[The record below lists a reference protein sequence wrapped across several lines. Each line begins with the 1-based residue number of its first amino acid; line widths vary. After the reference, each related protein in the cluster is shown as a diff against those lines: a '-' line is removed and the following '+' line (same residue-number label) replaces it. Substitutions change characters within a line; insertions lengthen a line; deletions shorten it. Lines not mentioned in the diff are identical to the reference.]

1 MSVSLHSRKPLR
13 SPVLKQRLV
22 RLIASLLLL
31 GSILGW
37 LLPSPLYA
45 QRIVT
50 ADSVVRAVL
59 FYSPTCPHCHEV
71 IQNDLPPLIEK
82 YGERLDIIGVDVTQD
97 SGQALYQAAIRI
109 FSIPAERLGVP
120 ALIVGDRVL
129 VGSQEIPEV
138 FPGLIEQHLA
148 AGGVDWPA
156 IPELQQM
163 MAAQETQTQ
172 SASAPESPPADVTAA
187 DKQPSLTATEEVQ
200 AVTEI
205 GSPSWQERFMQDPA
219 GNSLAL
225 VVLVGMVVGLVVVL
239 RPYMQR
245 RGRPAPIPAQ
255 SGWLIPVL
263 ALAGLGVA
271 AYLAYIETSLTPAVC
286 GPVGDCNAVQQS
298 EYARL
303 FGIPIAFYGLAGYVA
318 ILALWLTQ
326 RLARIPL
333 VRLAPTGIFAI
344 AVVGILF
351 SIYLTFLEP
360 FVIGATCIWCLTS
373 ALLMTG
379 ILLFSAE
386 AGRLSQP
393 KKTRA

>member
-129 VGSQEIPEV
+129 VGSQEIPEF
-138 FPGLIEQHLA
+138 FPGLIEQYLA
-148 AGGVDWPA
+148 AGGVDWPV
-156 IPELQQM
+156 IPELQRM
-163 MAAQETQTQ
+163 LAAQNAQAE
-172 SASAPESPPADVTAA
+172 SAALPDSSSAAVPAGGD
-187 DKQPSLTATEEVQ
+187 QPSLAG
-200 AVTEI
+200 I
-205 GSPSWQERFMQDPA
+205 GTPSWQDRFMQDRI

-225 VVLVGMVVGLVVVL
+225 VVLAGMIFGLVVVL
-239 RPYMQR
+239 RSFAKK
-245 RGRPAPIPAQ
+245 RGRLSPLPPEN
-255 SGWLIPVL
+255 GWLIPAL

-303 FGIPIAFYGLAGYVA
+303 FGIPIAFYGLVGYVA
-318 ILALWLTQ
+318 ILTLWLTQ

-344 AVVGILF
+344 AVVGVLF

-386 AGRLSQP
+386 AGRPSQP
-393 KKTRA
+393 KRTRA